1 MRIVI
6 DYTPAV
12 HQRAGIGRY
21 TRGLVEALTQLDGD
35 NAQRALRPPRALRT
49 QRALG
54 TQRAPRQYALLVLG
68 RAGAHFTPTALP
80 ANFKLRYVPLS
91 DRWATVLW
99 YRLNLP
105 LPVDLFTGRAD
116 LFHGPSFTLPPSFTP
131 SLLTVHD
138 LSFLRYPQGAHPAL
152 LAWLTKAVPRSLRRA
167 RHVLADSESTR
178 ADLIQLMGIP
188 ADQITVIG
196 AGVDERF
203 QPVTDL
209 ETLARARARY
219 RLPERFIL
227 GVSTLE
233 PRKNFTGLIAA
244 FNQLAK
250 AVPRS
255 PVADFHL
262 VIAGGKGWLYEDI
275 FAAAEASPV
284 RERIHFPGFVD
295 DEDLPA
301 LYSLA
306 TLFAFPSHYEGFG
319 IPVLE
324 AMACGTPAVCADN
337 SSLPEVAGDAAL
349 LVEAS
354 DTDDL
359 ATAMQRL
366 LIDTSLR
373 EELIR
378 RGFEQTKRFTWE
390 GAARRLL
397 GVYERLGAGG

>member
-1 MRIVI
+1 MRIAI

-21 TRGLVEALTQLDGD
+21 TRGLVKALTRFD
-35 NAQRALRPPRALRT
+35 
-49 QRALG
+49 
-54 TQRAPRQYALLVLG
+54 APHQYTLLVLG
-68 RAGAHFTPTALP
+68 RKGARFIPRELP
-80 ANFKLRYVPLS
+80 LNFKLRFVPLS

-105 LPVDLFTGRAD
+105 LPVELFIGRAD

-138 LSFLRYPQGAHPAL
+138 LSFVRYPQGAHPAL

-167 RHVLADSESTR
+167 RHILADSQSTR
-178 ADLIQLMGIP
+178 TDLIELMKVP
-188 ADQITVIG
+188 AERITVVG
-196 AGVDERF
+196 AGVDEHFR
-203 QPVTDL
+203 PVTDPAAL
-209 ETLARARARY
+209 SRVRARY
-219 RLPERFIL
+219 QLPRRFIL

-244 FNQLAK
+244 FNQLTA
-250 AVPRS
+250 
-255 PVADFHL
+255 ADRRPPIADLHL
-262 VIAGGKGWLYEDI
+262 VIAGGKGWLYDDI

-284 RERIHFPGFVD
+284 RERIHFTGFVA

-306 TLFAFPSHYEGFG
+306 DLFAFPSHYEGFG

-324 AMACGTPAVCADN
+324 AMACGTPVVCADN

-349 LVEAS
+349 LVEA
-354 DTDDL
+354 TDREAL
-359 ATAMQRL
+359 VQAMHRL
-366 LIDTSLR
+366 LTDAPLR
-373 EELIR
+373 AELIEQ
-378 RGFEQTKRFTWE
+378 GFEQAKKFTWE
-390 GAARRLL
+390 AAARRLL
-397 GVYERLGAGG
+397 GVYQRLAGSG

>member
-21 TRGLVEALTQLDGD
+21 TRGLVEALTRLDGD
-35 NAQRALRPPRALRT
+35 NTQRAPRT
-49 QRALG
+49 QRAL
-54 TQRAPRQYALLVLG
+54 RQYTLMVLG

-80 ANFKLRYVPLS
+80 ANFKLCYVPLS

-105 LPVDLFTGRAD
+105 LPVDLFAGRAD

-152 LAWLTKAVPRSLRRA
+152 LAWLTKAVPRSLGRA

-178 ADLIQLMGIP
+178 ADLIQLMSIP

-196 AGVDERF
+196 AGVDEHF
-203 QPVTDL
+203 QPVTGP
-209 ETLARARARY
+209 ETLARVRARY
-219 RLPERFIL
+219 HLPEHFIL

-244 FNQLAK
+244 FNQLAE

-255 PVADFHL
+255 PVANFHL

-306 TLFAFPSHYEGFG
+306 TLFAFPSHYEGRKRW
-319 IPVLE
+319 
-324 AMACGTPAVCADN
+324 PAAPR
-337 SSLPEVAGDAAL
+337 SSAPTTRRCPRSPGMPRCWWKQ
-349 LVEAS
+349 
-354 DTDDL
+354 
-359 ATAMQRL
+359 ATRTL
-366 LIDTSLR
+366 
-373 EELIR
+373 
-378 RGFEQTKRFTWE
+378 
-390 GAARRLL
+390 
-397 GVYERLGAGG
+397 